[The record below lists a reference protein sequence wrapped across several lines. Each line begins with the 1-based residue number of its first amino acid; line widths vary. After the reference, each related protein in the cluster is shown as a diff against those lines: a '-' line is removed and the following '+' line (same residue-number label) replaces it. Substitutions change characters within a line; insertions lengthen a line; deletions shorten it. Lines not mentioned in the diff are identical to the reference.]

1 MVKEMSGVKKTT
13 ATKTIKK
20 ILISQAKPESEKSP
34 YFDLER
40 KYNVSLFFKPF
51 IELEPIGAKEFR
63 KTKIQQAQSAE
74 VKHSY
79 SRQVS
84 CVFKT
89 SGNFNKHFYS

>member
-1 MVKEMSGVKKTT
+1 MAKEMSGEKKAT

-51 IELEPIGAKEFR
+51 IELEPIG
-63 KTKIQQAQSAE
+63 
-74 VKHSY
+74 VKDQY
-79 SRQVS
+79 
-84 CVFKT
+84 
-89 SGNFNKHFYS
+89 